1 MKYPPA
7 RLPFLKLGD
16 SDLVKIGEE
25 IVIIGYPFG
34 LGKSLSVGHIGG
46 FHKVDEIVDVELFQT
61 DGSINVGNSGG
72 PVFNTAGEVVGI
84 VSSIYSKSGGFDGVG
99 FIATINMVKKHLI
112 ERQNPWLGLDAMLV
126 NGALSRALNIPAS
139 GGILVEN
146 VADFSPADGLA
157 NKAAGDRVVQLR
169 TYTATE
175 GNLPSLDARFRD
187 HTIDLFAKHGIENL
201 IYWHR
206 AASEPHADRMLVYL
220 IGHASEEAAAE
231 SFAAFR
237 KDPAW
242 TAARKASEEKAG
254 GSLTEKKNGVV
265 AEFLKPTDYSP
276 WK

>member
-1 MKYPPA
+1 MSFLRFLMFAAVATVLTSLSTDSLAAEPGLYEMRVYYTNEGKLDALHARFRDHTMALFEKHGMTNVGYFVPTGDNPEQKLVYFLAYPDREA
-7 RLPFLKLGD
+7 RDAAWKAFLADPDWQAAYKASTAEGR
-16 SDLVKIGEE
+16 LVK
-25 IVIIGYPFG
+25 
-34 LGKSLSVGHIGG
+34 
-46 FHKVDEIVDVELFQT
+46 
-61 DGSINVGNSGG
+61 NVTQS
-72 PVFNTAGEVVGI
+72 FLET
-84 VSSIYSKSGGFDGVG
+84 
-99 FIATINMVKKHLI
+99 T
-112 ERQNPWLGLDAMLV
+112 
-126 NGALSRALNIPAS
+126 
-139 GGILVEN
+139 
-146 VADFSPADGLA
+146 DFSPADGLA